1 MIGRSFI
8 SLIPRSLKIASGR
21 KFFCSLPG
29 DREILHFD
37 DPLQA
42 RDHLI
47 QDDNANRETKWG
59 NEAGRFVQTFRS
71 GKDLHQNAPPHS
83 PQSPKFTVSSRSRL
97 SVRGISF
104 SSTCLLLRLN
114 IVIGNLMQRE
124 RDLLQQIDLLYKIHN
139 VTGTFSGR
147 ISLFW

>member
-1 MIGRSFI
+1 MQYFFASCLMIGRSFI

-47 QDDNANRETKWG
+47 QDDNAIGMMRGEET
-59 NEAGRFVQTFRS
+59 AG
-71 GKDLHQNAPPHS
+71 H
-83 PQSPKFTVSSRSRL
+83 
-97 SVRGISF
+97 
-104 SSTCLLLRLN
+104 
-114 IVIGNLMQRE
+114 
-124 RDLLQQIDLLYKIHN
+124 
-139 VTGTFSGR
+139 GR
-147 ISLFW
+147 II